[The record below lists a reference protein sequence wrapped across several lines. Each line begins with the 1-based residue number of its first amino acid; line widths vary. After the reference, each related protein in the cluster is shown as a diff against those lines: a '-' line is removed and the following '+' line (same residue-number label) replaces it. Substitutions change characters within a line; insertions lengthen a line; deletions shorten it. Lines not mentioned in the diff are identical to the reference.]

1 MGLIERTGSFGSY
14 WTNTYDSSNAL
25 SQSQMEENAL
35 YIYNY
40 LTDKGWTLNAI
51 CGLLGNTQTES
62 THNPGRW
69 ENEDVG
75 NLSGGYGIVQWTP
88 ATNYLNW
95 VSGDPTTIDNNL
107 SRIMYEI
114 NNNLQWIPTS
124 AYNYS
129 FTDFIHSNDTPYNLA
144 MAFLS
149 NYERPADPNQPIRGT
164 QAENWYTY
172 LGGKIS
178 DRKKHNFKWV
188 LYANK
193 IRKRNNM

>member
-1 MGLIERTGSFGSY
+1 MGLIQRTGTYGTY
-14 WTNTYDSSNAL
+14 WGNTIDSSNAL

-40 LTDKGWTLNAI
+40 LTNKGWTLNAI

-69 ENEDVG
+69 EGEDVG
-75 NLSGGYGIVQWTP
+75 NLNGGFGIVQWTP

-95 VSGDPTTIDNNL
+95 VSGDPTTMDNNL
-107 SRIMYEI
+107 SRIIYEI
-114 NNNLQWIPTS
+114 NNNLQWIPTPS
-124 AYNYS
+124 YNYS

-144 MAFLS
+144 MAFLA

-164 QAENWYTY
+164 QAENWFTY
-172 LGGKIS
+172 LGGVIPS
-178 DRKKHNFKWV
+178 RKKHNFKWV

-193 IRKRNNM
+193 IRERNKK